1 MGYGPWGRKE
11 LDKTGQLTL
20 FFHLHR
26 ASGRA
31 LGVALLAPSWWGGGG
46 RDSSPRGRLTYMETF
61 LVVTTWGGVQL
72 TTGGWRLGSLLN
84 TLMGKKAPPQTMI
97 QPQSAPMPRLR
108 KDALN
113 K

>member
-1 MGYGPWGRKE
+1 MGSQRV
-11 LDKTGQLTL
+11 GQDWATNT

-61 LVVTTWGGVQL
+61 LVVTTWGGGATHNWWMEAGVTAEHPDGQEGP
-72 TTGGWRLGSLLN
+72 TTDYDPAPVSTN
-84 TLMGKKAPPQTMI
+84 AKAEK
-97 QPQSAPMPRLR
+97 RCFE
-108 KDALN
+108 
-113 K
+113 